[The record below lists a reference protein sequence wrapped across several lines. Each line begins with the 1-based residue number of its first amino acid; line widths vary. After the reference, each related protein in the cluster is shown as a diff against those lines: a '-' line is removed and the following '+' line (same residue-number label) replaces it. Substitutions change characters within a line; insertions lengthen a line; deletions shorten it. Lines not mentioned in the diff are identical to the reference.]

1 MGYDEQGN
9 MQVEKGM
16 LEIICFFAGRMSFSD
31 QIEYNNSENIKT
43 LNSKTLNSEQ

>member
-1 MGYDEQGN
+1 MGCDEQGN

-16 LEIICFFAGRMSFSD
+16 LEIISVFADRMSFSD
-31 QIEYNNSENIKT
+31 QIENNSSENIKT